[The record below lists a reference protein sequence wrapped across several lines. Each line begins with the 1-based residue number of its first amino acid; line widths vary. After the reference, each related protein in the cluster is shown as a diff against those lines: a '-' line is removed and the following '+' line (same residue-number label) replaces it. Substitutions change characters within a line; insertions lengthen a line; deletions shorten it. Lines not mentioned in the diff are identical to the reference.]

1 MILYSLLARVVLQRP
16 APANP
21 RRVLLVLPCCIGD
34 VIQATA
40 TLQALRR
47 AYPQA
52 HITWAVG
59 SWSAQAITGHDML
72 DAVLDTGPQAN
83 PARTPGGLLRL
94 ARQLRAGC
102 FDVAV
107 SLVRSPLM
115 GLALWLAGIPN
126 RAGLDSAGRGFAYTV
141 RVPHDPAARR
151 HEAEIYLD
159 VARALGLDTTD
170 CRANVPVREA
180 DAQRV
185 RERLAALGISGPYV
199 VLNPAGGSNP
209 GMEMSVKRWPPASFA
224 ALAARLAAELDVQ
237 PLLLAGPG
245 DEPIVRAVQAHAERP
260 LPELVGALTF
270 GEIAALAR
278 EAQLYVGNDT
288 GLTHLAAAAGG
299 RAVMIFGPSDPARYA
314 PFTPDSL
321 ALWQPSPLV
330 SGGVAAGVPPGWT
343 WKTHGIGLED
353 AAQRILEFARRSP
366 A

>member
-1 MILYSLLARVVLQRP
+1 MNGYALLARAFARRA
-16 APANP
+16 APADP
-21 RRVLLVLPCCIGD
+21 RRVLLALPCCIGD

-40 TLQALRR
+40 TLRALRR

-59 SWSAQAITGHDML
+59 SWSAPAIAGHDLL
-72 DAVLDTGPQAN
+72 DAVLDTGPAAN

-94 ARQLRAGC
+94 ARQFRAGR
-102 FDVAV
+102 FDLAV

-115 GLALWLAGIPN
+115 GVALWLAGIPH

-141 RVPHDPAARR
+141 RAPLDPAARR

-159 VARALGLDTTD
+159 VARALGLDVRE
-170 CRANVPVREA
+170 CWANVPVSEA
-180 DAQRV
+180 DTQRV
-185 RERLAALGISGPYV
+185 RQRLAGLGVSGPYV

-209 GMEMSVKRWPPASFA
+209 GMEMSVKRWPPANFA
-224 ALAARLAAELDVQ
+224 ALAARLATALDAQ
-237 PLLLAGPG
+237 PVLLAGPD
-245 DEPIVRAVQAHAERP
+245 DEPIVRAVQAHAGQT
-260 LPELVGALTF
+260 LPQLVGTLSF

-278 EAQLYVGNDT
+278 DARLYIGNDT

-299 RAVMIFGPSDPARYA
+299 RAVMIFGPSDPQRYA

-343 WKTHGIGLED
+343 WETHGIGLED
-353 AAQRILEFARRSP
+353 AARRILDFARHSP

>member
-1 MILYSLLARVVLQRP
+1 MILYSLLARAFPQRA
-16 APANP
+16 APADP

-59 SWSAQAITGHDML
+59 SWSAPAIAGHDLL
-72 DAVLDTGPQAN
+72 DAVLDTGPAAN

-94 ARQLRAGC
+94 ARQFRAGR
-102 FDVAV
+102 FDLAV
-107 SLVRSPLM
+107 SLVRSPLI
-115 GLALWLAGIPN
+115 GVALWLAGIPH

-141 RVPHDPAARR
+141 RASVDPAARR

-159 VARALGLDTTD
+159 VARALGLDTTG
-170 CRANVPVREA
+170 CRANVPVHDA

-185 RERLAALGISGPYV
+185 RQRLAALGIDGPYI

-224 ALAARLAAELDVQ
+224 ALAARLASELDAQ

-245 DEPIVRAVQAHAERP
+245 DEPIVQAVQSHAAQP
-260 LPELVGALTF
+260 LPQLVGALSF

-278 EAQLYVGNDT
+278 DARLYVGNDT

-343 WKTHGIGLED
+343 WETHGIGLD
-353 AAQRILEFARRSP
+353 AAAQRILEFARRSP